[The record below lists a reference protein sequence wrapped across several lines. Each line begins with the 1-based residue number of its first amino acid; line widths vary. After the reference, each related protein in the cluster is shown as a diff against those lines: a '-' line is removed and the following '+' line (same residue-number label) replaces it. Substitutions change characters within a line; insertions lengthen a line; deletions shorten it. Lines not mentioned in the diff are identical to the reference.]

1 MRDNVVNVS
10 PPPKKNK
17 NQAKSKKTTTPKHNI
32 TTNKLL
38 CFLNSHY
45 NAAIYIC
52 YKDM

>member
-10 PPPKKNK
+10 PPPKKK
-17 NQAKSKKTTTPKHNI
+17 PKQNQKKKTTPKHNI